1 MVVTVT
7 AVQAQDITKEA
18 LDAFKQSALYDP
30 DAGSA
35 LTQFLNVKNA
45 GKIDGSSGLPVQP
58 DKVDSVEPAQEAE
71 VDDIPADS
79 KEDSGL
85 PAQPDKVDSVEP
97 AQDGEVAVIPAD
109 TTKDPG
115 LKAGDLA
122 PSWALMTGPGEF
134 EFLKTWTEERGKR
147 LRKPSTQ
154 PIRHVVLLSF
164 FATWCK
170 PCMKELPHLQN
181 LYEKYKDEP
190 IKFFLIDIT
199 EATRTVKG
207 WEDSPKA
214 GPFLEEKGI
223 TIPILYDSRAVAKER
238 YGAKTLPR
246 LYIVDKYRTIQ
257 LAKIGFHEDEDFE
270 GELSVIIERLTAEE

>member
-1 MVVTVT
+1 MIKLIFLIVVTVSS
-7 AVQAQDITKEA
+7 VQAQDVTKEA
-18 LDAFKQSALYDP
+18 LDSFKQSALYDP

-35 LTQFLNVKNA
+35 LTQFLNATNS
-45 GKIDGSSGLPVQP
+45 GKIDASSGLPVQP
-58 DKVDSVEPAQEAE
+58 DKVDP
-71 VDDIPADS
+71 
-79 KEDSGL
+79 
-85 PAQPDKVDSVEP
+85 VEP

-109 TTKDPG
+109 TTEDPG
-115 LKAGDLA
+115 LKIGDLA
-122 PSWALMTGPGEF
+122 PSWALMSGPGKF

-154 PIRHVVLLSF
+154 PIRHVVLMSF

-181 LYEKYKDEP
+181 LYEKYKDGP

-214 GPFLEEKGI
+214 GPFLEKKGI

-246 LYIVDKYRTIQ
+246 LYIVDKYRIIQ

-270 GELSVIIERLTAEE
+270 GELSEVIERLTAVE